1 MMAKKAGRKS
11 RAEKL
16 EILKEELR
24 KKISEKEKIN
34 NEIKEISSKI
44 AEIEQFLLLQ
54 KAAKLKETLDKKG
67 ISIDDVTEAIESG
80 NLNLPGEKKD

>member
-11 RAEKL
+11 RIEKL

-24 KKISEKEKIN
+24 KKISEKEKICK
-34 NEIKEISSKI
+34 EIKEISSKI

-67 ISIDDVTEAIESG
+67 ISIDEVTKAIENG
-80 NLNLPGEKKD
+80 DLNLPREKND

>member
-11 RAEKL
+11 RIEKL

-24 KKISEKEKIN
+24 KKIAEKEKIN

-67 ISIDDVTEAIESG
+67 ISIDEVTKAIESG
-80 NLNLPGEKKD
+80 DLNLPREKND

>member
-1 MMAKKAGRKS
+1 MAKKAGRKS

-24 KKISEKEKIN
+24 KKISEKEKICK
-34 NEIKEISSKI
+34 EIKEISSKI

-67 ISIDDVTEAIESG
+67 ISIDEVTKAIENG
-80 NLNLPGEKKD
+80 DLNLPREKND